1 MYKLKSFKKS
11 SFLFF
16 ILCLILIFILITIHQ
31 NKIKNETFKVT
42 SNQIYFDNLPSNFF
56 NYKILQITDLH
67 SMEFGKNNSDLIS
80 SIDKLNPDI
89 IFVTGD
95 MFSSSEFK
103 KEDDTYDRNYDE
115 KNLVGFNLLKNLSSK
130 YKIIYSV
137 GNHEEGIDAIFNGYE
152 WNLRDRTV
160 DNAYNRY
167 INTLEKL
174 GVTFVDNSYTA
185 ISKGNESINIYGIY
199 YYSLNTYAK
208 KLAPADISALTFL
221 NSVDKNKFNI
231 LISHDPK
238 GAEILKDKNFDL
250 VISGHV
256 HGGVIRLFDTAIL
269 DPARKLFPKYS
280 KGVYQ
285 VSNSKLYV
293 STGLGNSKFIRI
305 NNTPEINL
313 ITLKSK

>member
-1 MYKLKSFKKS
+1 MNKFSKKYSFI
-11 SFLFF
+11 F
-16 ILCLILIFILITIHQ
+16 IALCLILIFLITTIYQ
-31 NKIKNETFKVT
+31 NKIENKTFKIT
-42 SNQIYFDNLPSNFF
+42 YDKIYFDNLPSNFD

-67 SMEFGKNNSDLIS
+67 SMEFGKNNSALIN

-115 KNLVGFNLLKNLSSK
+115 ESLIGFNLLKNLSQK

-137 GNHEEGIDAIFNGYE
+137 GNHEEGIDAIFNGYD
-152 WNLRDRTV
+152 WSLRDRTV

-167 INTLEKL
+167 INKLKNL
-174 GVTFVDNSYTA
+174 GVTFVDNSYTT
-185 ISKGNESINIYGIY
+185 ISKDGESIDIYGIY

-208 KLAPADISALTFL
+208 KITPSNISTLKFL
-221 NSVDKNKFNI
+221 DNVNKNEFNI

-250 VISGHV
+250 VISGHI
-256 HGGVIRLFDTAIL
+256 HGGIVRILDTAIL
-269 DPARKLFPKYS
+269 DPARKLFPKYN
-280 KGVYQ
+280 KGIYQ
-285 VSNSKLYV
+285 IANSKLYV
-293 STGLGNSKFIRI
+293 STGLGNTKFMRI

-313 ITLKSK
+313 ITLKSN